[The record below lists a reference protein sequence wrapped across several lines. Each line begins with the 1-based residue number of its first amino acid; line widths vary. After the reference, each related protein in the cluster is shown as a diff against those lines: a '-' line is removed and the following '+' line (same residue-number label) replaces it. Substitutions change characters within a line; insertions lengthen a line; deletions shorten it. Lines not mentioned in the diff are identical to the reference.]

1 MNLKK
6 NNSYSFTNL
15 ITAIDY
21 SKDKLGRNYTLYSER
36 YEIYIKTLIALAEF
50 LNPMERQQHKL
61 RLAPVINALTIV
73 KFAEEQEKDKYCK
86 GVRTKYKETIRIII
100 NNAKLFV

>member
-1 MNLKK
+1 
-6 NNSYSFTNL
+6 
-15 ITAIDY
+15 
-21 SKDKLGRNYTLYSER
+21 
-36 YEIYIKTLIALAEF
+36 
-50 LNPMERQQHKL
+50 MERQQHKL